1 MLTAVVTRQGVS
13 VSVEVLLPQAADE
26 TEAGVEEELDEGPSP
41 IAPEVKELVW
51 GGGAFVV
58 FAVLMRLYLYPKLKK
73 GMNDR
78 YASIRSGHEQA
89 DAARAAAQAEVADY
103 QAQLAVV
110 KAEAAARVDAA
121 RQLLDAERTARLAEA
136 NAAAAAKRAAAA
148 EQAEAE
154 RTAARDEVRAAVA
167 SVAAR
172 ATELAIGRA
181 PDAAAVDRAVDDVLS
196 AGVGR

>member
-1 MLTAVVTRQGVS
+1 VLTAVVTRQGVS
-13 VSVEVLLPQAADE
+13 SVSVEILLPRAADE
-26 TEAGVEEELDEGPSP
+26 TEAGVEELDEGPSP

-58 FAVLMRLYLYPKLKK
+58 FAVLMRLYLYPKLKQ

-89 DAARAAAQAEVADY
+89 DAARAAAQAEVAEY

-110 KAEAAARVDAA
+110 KAEVAARIDAA
-121 RQLLDAERTARLAEA
+121 RQQLDAERTARLAEA

-154 RTAARDEVRAAVA
+154 RTAARDEVQAAVA

-181 PDAAAVDRAVDDVLS
+181 PDAAAVSSAVDDVLS

>member
-26 TEAGVEEELDEGPSP
+26 IEAGVEEELDEGPSP

-78 YASIRSGHEQA
+78 CVDPFG
-89 DAARAAAQAEVADY
+89 ARAGRLARHAAAQAEVADY
-103 QAQLAVV
+103 QAQLAV
-110 KAEAAARVDAA
+110 KAEAAARDRCRSPAA
-121 RQLLDAERTARLAEA
+121 RRRADRPPRGGER
-136 NAAAAAKRAAAA
+136 AAAAKACRCR
-148 EQAEAE
+148 
-154 RTAARDEVRAAVA
+154 RTGGGRTNGGAR
-167 SVAAR
+167 
-172 ATELAIGRA
+172 
-181 PDAAAVDRAVDDVLS
+181 
-196 AGVGR
+196 

>member
-13 VSVEVLLPQAADE
+13 VSVEILLPQAADE

-58 FAVLMRLYLYPKLKK
+58 FAVLLRLYLSPKLKL
-73 GMNDR
+73 GLNDR

-89 DAARAAAQAEVADY
+89 DAARAAAQAEVAEY

-110 KAEAAARVDAA
+110 KAEVAARIDAA
-121 RQLLDAERTARLAEA
+121 RQQLDAERTARLAEA

-154 RTAARDEVRAAVA
+154 RTAARDEVQAAVA

-181 PDAAAVDRAVDDVLS
+181 PDAAAVSSAVDDVLS

>member
-1 MLTAVVTRQGVS
+1 VLTAVVTRQGVS

-181 PDAAAVDRAVDDVLS
+181 PDAAAVSRAVDGVLS

>member
-13 VSVEVLLPQAADE
+13 VSVEILLPQAADE

-58 FAVLMRLYLYPKLKK
+58 FAVLMRLYLYPKLKQ

-110 KAEAAARVDAA
+110 KAEGAARIDAA
-121 RQLLDAERTARLAEA
+121 RQQLDAERTARLAEA

-154 RTAARDEVRAAVA
+154 RTAARDEVQAAVA

-181 PDAAAVDRAVDDVLS
+181 PDAAAVSRAVDDVLS

>member
-1 MLTAVVTRQGVS
+1 VLTAVVTRQGVS

-181 PDAAAVDRAVDDVLS
+181 PDAAAVDRAVDDVLG